1 MSKRSNHAGVYSI
14 SLCALLL
21 SMMLIVGYVES
32 MIPLNVGIPG
42 IKLGMSNSV
51 LIFAVYML
59 DIPTAFMLMS
69 LKVLLSGILFAG
81 PTTMMYG
88 FAGGV
93 LSLLCMA
100 LLSRIKG
107 LSIPVVSIVGGVMH
121 NVGQIG
127 MSLLVL
133 QVPPMS
139 MLGYLGV
146 LMCVGA
152 VCGLLTG
159 VCAKSVMAHLKHL
172 SWPGAAKH
180 GQSKPGVW
188 IAALVLLTAIG
199 LVCWKAAAPAAT
211 EPTDVTIVSD
221 VPALDGLPTLPE
233 YNNEGY
239 VIKRPRI
246 LHFCV
251 QLQKNGADVFCGVP
265 PLWQLEIV
273 CILPDL
279 KIERSGILLQSLHIL
294 RAKVCVRLSQMRLQR
309 LRCVNHSPLIRGEHM
324 GKPQLQQRFRKMQ
337 NLFVIFIPEGS
348 VDAV

>member
-172 SWPGAAKH
+172 SCRRCQAWAEQAWRLDCGVGAADCH
-180 GQSKPGVW
+180 RPGMLESRRSGRDR
-188 IAALVLLTAIG
+188 AA
-199 LVCWKAAAPAAT
+199 
-211 EPTDVTIVSD
+211 DVTIVS
-221 VPALDGLPTLPE
+221 VCPRWDGCRRCP
-233 YNNEGY
+233 
-239 VIKRPRI
+239 
-246 LHFCV
+246 
-251 QLQKNGADVFCGVP
+251 D
-265 PLWQLEIV
+265 EIV
-273 CILPDL
+273 F
-279 KIERSGILLQSLHIL
+279 
-294 RAKVCVRLSQMRLQR
+294 AT
-309 LRCVNHSPLIRGEHM
+309 
-324 GKPQLQQRFRKMQ
+324 
-337 NLFVIFIPEGS
+337 
-348 VDAV
+348 A

>member
-32 MIPLNVGIPG
+32 MIPLNVGVPG

-69 LKVLLSGILFAG
+69 LKVVLSGILFAG

-107 LSIPVVSIVGGVMH
+107 LSIPVVSIAGGVMH

-133 QVPPMS
+133 QVPPLS

-172 SWPGAAKH
+172 SWPGAAKR
-180 GQSKPGVW
+180 GQSRPVVW
-188 IAALVLLTAIG
+188 IAALALLIAIG
-199 LVCWKAAAPAAT
+199 LVSWKAASPAASKPAGVSI
-211 EPTDVTIVSD
+211 ESD
-221 VPALDGLPTLPE
+221 VPALDGLPTLPKG
-233 YNNEGY
+233 N
-239 VIKRPRI
+239 
-246 LHFCV
+246 
-251 QLQKNGADVFCGVP
+251 
-265 PLWQLEIV
+265 
-273 CILPDL
+273 
-279 KIERSGILLQSLHIL
+279 
-294 RAKVCVRLSQMRLQR
+294 
-309 LRCVNHSPLIRGEHM
+309 
-324 GKPQLQQRFRKMQ
+324 
-337 NLFVIFIPEGS
+337 
-348 VDAV
+348 

>member
-59 DIPTAFMLMS
+59 DIPTAYADVAQGAAQRL
-69 LKVLLSGILFAG
+69 LFAG

-172 SWPGAAKH
+172 SWP
-180 GQSKPGVW
+180 
-188 IAALVLLTAIG
+188 ALPSMGRASRASG
-199 LVCWKAAAPAAT
+199 LRRWC
-211 EPTDVTIVSD
+211 
-221 VPALDGLPTLPE
+221 
-233 YNNEGY
+233 
-239 VIKRPRI
+239 
-246 LHFCV
+246 C
-251 QLQKNGADVFCGVP
+251 
-265 PLWQLEIV
+265 
-273 CILPDL
+273 
-279 KIERSGILLQSLHIL
+279 
-294 RAKVCVRLSQMRLQR
+294 
-309 LRCVNHSPLIRGEHM
+309 
-324 GKPQLQQRFRKMQ
+324 
-337 NLFVIFIPEGS
+337 
-348 VDAV
+348 